1 MYKIVCFSLNK
12 SNVKRSAI
20 VAWPIKAV
28 TAPSDSLKKRS
39 KKWMNLSNR
48 DEDDN

>member
-1 MYKIVCFSLNK
+1 
-12 SNVKRSAI
+12 

-28 TAPSDSLKKRS
+28 TAPSDSLKSVLK
-39 KKWMNLSNR
+39 MDAYLIG

>member
-1 MYKIVCFSLNK
+1 MYKIVCFSFK
-12 SNVKRSAI
+12 QIYVKRSAI